1 MRRLHLFW
9 PHLLLRLALA
19 RLASS
24 EGREGSSASSPGWSP
39 TNEPIVVGG
48 RLRTGGCVLDAN
60 ATARALGIRRGMS
73 LAAAERL
80 VPEARW
86 LEPSPE
92 ADRAAVEAVLERLAA
107 FSPTLAGTTEP
118 TDPAFGLVEVGI
130 DGLELLWGE
139 ERILAER
146 LVSAAVPL
154 LPGRPR
160 VGIAGTRFAATVAAV
175 RAGPVEPVCVPPGGE
190 AAFLAP
196 LPSSILTPDP
206 EARARL
212 LRFGLRQ
219 VGQVA
224 ALPRTA
230 LVARFGPEGIRIHAR
245 AIGEEVEPV
254 ELWQRPEPVA
264 LGCSLEPAV
273 DCLDALRFVLRRL
286 VTGLVGHV
294 AARGQATS
302 TAELRLGLEAGPGL
316 VVRQV
321 LPEPTSDGEAIERLL
336 LVRLERQPPP
346 APVERLE
353 LELGG
358 LVADA
363 GHQLTL
369 FEPQR
374 SKRGRLTWQLA
385 RLAVEFGP
393 DRVVEAEILDP
404 EARWG
409 EARSRWRPWTGSSS
423 PGGGAAA
430 SGISAT
436 GPVQGEVPGTDGSGA
451 GIGRR
456 SR

>member
-24 EGREGSSASSPGWSP
+24 KGRDGGSASSPDRSP
-39 TNEPIVVGG
+39 TREPIVVGS
-48 RLRTGGCVLDAN
+48 RPWAGGLVLDAN
-60 ATARALGIRRGMS
+60 ATARALGIRRGLS

-80 VPEARW
+80 VPEVRR

-107 FSPTLAGTTEP
+107 FSPTLAGATEP
-118 TDPAFGLVEVGI
+118 TDPAFGFVEVGI

-146 LVSAAVPL
+146 LISAAAPL
-154 LPGRPR
+154 LPGRPQ

-175 RAGPVEPVCVPPGGE
+175 RAGPSEPCVVPPGGE

-196 LPSSILTPDP
+196 LPVSILTPDP

-212 LRFGLRQ
+212 LRFGLRR

-245 AIGEEVEPV
+245 AVGEEVEPV
-254 ELWQRPEPVA
+254 EVWRRPERVA

-273 DCLDALRFVLRRL
+273 DRLDALRFVLHRL
-286 VTGLVGHV
+286 VTSLIGHA
-294 AARGQATS
+294 AARGQAAS
-302 TAELRLGLEAGPGL
+302 IAELRLGLEAGPDL
-316 VVRQV
+316 AVRQV

-336 LVRLERQPPP
+336 LVRLERRPPS
-346 APVERLE
+346 APVVRLE

-358 LVADA
+358 LVAEA

-374 SKRGRLTWQLA
+374 AKRGRLAWQLA

-409 EARSRWRPWTGSSS
+409 EARSRWRPWSGPARSDEA
-423 PGGGAAA
+423 GGRSLESAATA
-430 SGISAT
+430 R
-436 GPVQGEVPGTDGSGA
+436 VRVPFVPARLDGVE
-451 GIGRR
+451 GRIR
-456 SR
+456 